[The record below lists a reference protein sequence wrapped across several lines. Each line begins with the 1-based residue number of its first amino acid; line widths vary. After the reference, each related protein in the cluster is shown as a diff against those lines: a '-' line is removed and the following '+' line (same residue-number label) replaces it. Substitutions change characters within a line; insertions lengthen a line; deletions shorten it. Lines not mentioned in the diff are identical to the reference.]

1 MHSHP
6 HPHHHSRRDFF
17 SRLLG
22 GSLAAASFMDLAY
35 YRAAFAQGL
44 SATADPKLFDIQKVT
59 DDVYFATAQRQTVA
73 NCNASIFVQSN
84 YVVVVDAH
92 SKPSAAASLIA
103 QIKKEITQ
111 KPVRYIVDTH
121 FHWDHSQGNAAYRDL
136 GHVDIVASNTTKRM
150 MTELS
155 QSRLMASLDPAGPS
169 PAGQPWIPEIIDA
182 AHQRLDKATSA
193 ADRAPIE
200 KQIRELEAF
209 QKEMRDFNPVL
220 PTITFDNSYVI
231 KDSAHDLH
239 LEFHGRAHTAGDVVI
254 FCPQKRCVAT
264 GDMILGSTP
273 FIADGFPKAWPETI
287 ESVGRLEFDYVL
299 PGHGGVQ
306 RGRQQMMDLRDYIA
320 ELTERVETGKKAGL
334 GVQDLQKQI
343 TLESLKT
350 GFLRSLASSSNIP
363 PARQL
368 AAMRTNIID
377 IYARLDMI

>member
-1 MHSHP
+1 MHP
-6 HPHHHSRRDFF
+6 HLQPHHHSRRDFF
-17 SRLLG
+17 CRLLG
-22 GSLAAASFMDLAY
+22 GSLATASFMDLAY

-44 SATADPKLFDIQKVT
+44 SATADPKLFDIQEVT
-59 DDVYFATAQRQTVA
+59 DDVYFAAAQRQAVA

-103 QIKKEITQ
+103 QIKKEITK

-155 QSRLMASLDPAGPS
+155 RSRVMASLDPAGPS
-169 PAGQPWIPEIIDA
+169 PAGQPWIPEMIDA
-182 AHQRLDKATSA
+182 ARQRLDKATSA
-193 ADRAPIE
+193 AHRAPIE
-200 KQIRELEAF
+200 EQIRELEAF
-209 QKEMRDFNPVL
+209 QKEMRDFTPAL

-239 LEFHGRAHTAGDVVI
+239 LEFHGHAHTAGDVVI
-254 FCPQKRCVAT
+254 FCPL
-264 GDMILGSTP
+264 ILGSTP
-273 FIADGFPKAWPETI
+273 FIADGFPKAWPKTI

-306 RGRQQMMDLRDYIA
+306 RGRQQMVDLRDYIA
-320 ELTERVETGKKAGL
+320 ELTERVENGKKAGL

-343 TLESLKT
+343 SLESLKT
-350 GFLRSLASSSNIP
+350 GFLRSLAISSHIP
-363 PARQL
+363 PDRQL
-368 AAMRTNIID
+368 AAMRTNIND
-377 IYARLDMI
+377 IYSRLDMI